1 MSPTRS
7 SRTKTSGFA
16 AASDVFHDARLRVYG
31 GAVDGVSVYPGAGI
45 EYRQQDD
52 ADEKLSTMVTTKKL
66 PAAHQRK

>member
-1 MSPTRS
+1 M
-7 SRTKTSGFA
+7 
-16 AASDVFHDARLRVYG
+16 FHDARLRVYG